1 MKPTS
6 PDELNKRIILQYQ
19 TKISDGMG
27 GWTVSYVD
35 HATIW
40 AAIWPVSAVEQVKSM
55 ATVMTVSHRIRIRYR
70 SVLKAAW
77 RIKFGNRY
85 FAIISIINPNES
97 GEWLD
102 IMVKEAA

>member
-1 MKPTS
+1 MNIG
-6 PDELNKRIILQYQ
+6 DLNKRVTLQYQ
-19 TKISDGMG
+19 TKTSDGMG
-27 GWTVSYVD
+27 GWTVSFVD

-40 AAIWPVSAVEQVKSM
+40 AAIWPTSANEIIAANAISM
-55 ATVMTVSHRIRIRYR
+55 VVSHRIRIRYR

-85 FAIISIINPNES
+85 FAIVSIINPNES